1 VADGSDPTGEPVP
14 SPGETDADDGSSA
27 DVTKALADR
36 RPVSALLT
44 AEGISQVG
52 NMMTIVAGPWFVLQT
67 TGSAAKTGL
76 VGAALALGL
85 LVPIIGGPFVDRL
98 GFRRG
103 SILADLV
110 SASTVAS
117 IPALHLAGLLEY
129 WHIVVLVFIL
139 TSVNSQGDTA
149 RLALLPA
156 LARLARMPSE
166 RVNARD
172 RAIAR
177 LGSVLGPF
185 LAGIS
190 IAWIGAANVLFV
202 DAGTFTISAV
212 LVATFVPRAV
222 DSRERRPADRGER
235 RYMSELADGLRFVR
249 SKTFL
254 LSMMLV
260 ATVGNFF
267 DQPLLTVIAPVY
279 AKEIYGSPASFGALV
294 GSFGAGAFAGSLL
307 FGAVG
312 RRWPR
317 RRIFLTSYVVGA
329 SLIYGTLAL
338 SPPLAVAIV
347 AAVAAGL
354 AFGPVNPIF
363 ATVTQENTP
372 PHLLGRVFGV
382 LTTIA
387 QAAIPLGAVVAGFVV
402 QRAGLIPTIVGMG
415 SVYVLVTI
423 GMFFNPRLQAMDVRR
438 DGTGEPIDVQAA
450 DVETVASRTAD
461 IHR

>member
-1 VADGSDPTGEPVP
+1 LN
-14 SPGETDADDGSSA
+14 TDAA
-27 DVTKALADR
+27 QAPAKR
-36 RPVSALLT
+36 RPVYALLT

-76 VGAALALGL
+76 VGAAFALGL
-85 LVPIIGGPFVDRL
+85 LVPIIGGPLVDRL

-103 SILADLV
+103 SVLADLV
-110 SASTVAS
+110 SGATVAS
-117 IPALHLAGLLEY
+117 IPALHLAGLLQY

-149 RLALLPA
+149 RLALVPA
-156 LARLARMPSE
+156 LARLAHMPFE

-185 LAGIS
+185 IAGVL
-190 IAWIGAANVLFV
+190 IAEIGAVNVLFV
-202 DAGTFTISAV
+202 DAGTFSISAL
-212 LVATFVPRAV
+212 LVAVGVPRSV
-222 DSRERRPADRGER
+222 DARERRPTESNRR
-235 RYMSELADGLRFVR
+235 RYFAELADGLRFVR

-254 LSMMLV
+254 LWMILV

-267 DQPLLTVIAPVY
+267 DQPLLTVVAPVY
-279 AKEIYGSPASFGALV
+279 AKDIYGSPATFGALV
-294 GSFGAGAFAGSLL
+294 GSFGAGAFAGALL
-307 FGAVG
+307 FGSVA

-317 RRIFLTSYVVGA
+317 RRTFLTCYLVGA
-329 SLIYGTLAL
+329 GIIYGTLAL
-338 SPPLAVAIV
+338 SPPVAVAIV
-347 AAVAAGL
+347 AAIAAGL

-372 PHLLGRVFGV
+372 PHLLGRVFGA
-382 LTTIA
+382 LTAIA
-387 QAAIPLGAVVAGFVV
+387 QAAVPIGAVVVGVAV

-415 SVYVLVTI
+415 VVYVVVTI
-423 GMFFNPRLQAMDVRR
+423 GMFFNPALRGMDIRR
-438 DGTGEPIDVQAA
+438 EPVAEQTEPTAA
-450 DVETVASRTAD
+450 AHHDETTMVSRTTD
-461 IHR
+461 IH

>member
-1 VADGSDPTGEPVP
+1 MAKPLG
-14 SPGETDADDGSSA
+14 
-27 DVTKALADR
+27 DR
-36 RPVSALLT
+36 RPVYALL
-44 AEGISQVG
+44 AAAGISQVG
-52 NMMTIVAGPWFVLQT
+52 NTMTIVAGPWFVLQT

-85 LVPIIGGPFVDRL
+85 LMPILGGPLVDRL

-103 SILADLV
+103 MVLADLV
-110 SASTVAS
+110 SGVTVAS

-139 TSVNSQGDTA
+139 ASVNSQGDTA
-149 RLALLPA
+149 GLALVPA
-156 LARLARMPSE
+156 LARLAHMPVE

-185 LAGIS
+185 LAGVL
-190 IAWIGAANVLFV
+190 IAGIGAANVLFV
-202 DAGTFTISAV
+202 DAGTFFISAL
-212 LVATFVPRAV
+212 LVAAGVPRSV
-222 DSRERRPADRGER
+222 DVREERPVEGGGR
-235 RYMSELADGLRFVR
+235 RYFAELADGLRFVR

-260 ATVGNFF
+260 ATAGNFF
-267 DQPLLTVIAPVY
+267 DQPLLTVVAPVY

-312 RRWPR
+312 RTWPR
-317 RRIFLTSYVVGA
+317 RAVFLTSYLIGA
-329 SLIYGTLAL
+329 GLIYGTLAL
-338 SPPLAVAIV
+338 SPPLGVAIV
-347 AAVAAGL
+347 AAIAAGL

-372 PHLLGRVFGV
+372 PHLLGRVFGA
-382 LTTIA
+382 LTAIA
-387 QAAIPLGAVVAGFVV
+387 QAAIPIGAVVAGVAV

-415 SVYVLVTI
+415 AVYVGVTI
-423 GMFFNPRLQAMDVRR
+423 GMFFNPALRGMDVRR
-438 DGTGEPIDVQAA
+438 EPVAEPTDERAVAQ
-450 DVETVASRTAD
+450 DSETTMASRTPD
-461 IHR
+461 IH

>member
-1 VADGSDPTGEPVP
+1 MYAV
-14 SPGETDADDGSSA
+14 
-27 DVTKALADR
+27 
-36 RPVSALLT
+36 LT

-85 LVPIIGGPFVDRL
+85 LVPVLGGPLVDRV

-103 SILADLV
+103 TVLADVV
-110 SASTVAS
+110 SAATVAS

-129 WHIVVLVFIL
+129 WHILVLVFAL
-139 TSVNSQGDTA
+139 TSINSLGDTA
-149 RLALLPA
+149 KLALVPA
-156 LARLARMPSE
+156 LARLAQMPSE

-172 RAIAR
+172 RAVAR

-185 LAGIS
+185 LAGAM
-190 IAWIGAANVLFV
+190 IAGIGAANVLFV
-202 DAGTFTISAV
+202 DAGTFCVSAL
-212 LVATFVPRAV
+212 LVAVGVPRSV
-222 DSRERRPADRGER
+222 DSRERQPVPVR
-235 RYMSELADGLRFVR
+235 RARYISELADGLRFVR
-249 SKTFL
+249 AKTFL
-254 LSMMLV
+254 LWMILV

-267 DQPLLTVIAPVY
+267 DQPLMTVVAPVY

-312 RRWPR
+312 RTWPR
-317 RRIFLTSYVVGA
+317 RRTFLTSYVVGPA
-329 SLIYGTLAL
+329 LIYGTLAL
-338 SPPLAVAIV
+338 SPPLVGAIV

-354 AFGPVNPIF
+354 AFGPVNAIF

-382 LTTIA
+382 LTAIA
-387 QAAIPLGAVVAGFVV
+387 QAAFPIGALVAGFAV

-415 SVYVLVTI
+415 VVYVVLTV
-423 GMFFNPRLQAMDVRR
+423 GMFFNPALRGMDVLH
-438 DGTGEPIDVQAA
+438 EPAAEPA
-450 DVETVASRTAD
+450 DVRTARQDVVAAAPRTTD
-461 IHR
+461 IH